1 MDMKATI
8 GHGSDENVHG
18 FGKCY
23 SRVHWAPHNA
33 PVEETNDRH
42 VSSRRAFL
50 AALAGL
56 GGAVALPGGASATS
70 AWRAGTPALIPAA
83 APDLIRAPTFPEGI
97 MAGVPRTDG
106 AMLWTRAPRGVF
118 EGDGSLALLVSRHD
132 DLSSPEIATTVTAAK
147 QADGCVHFPAA
158 GLRPGEEYYY
168 QFRGR
173 DTASPIGRFRTLRP
187 ADSAEP
193 VRIGFFTCQG
203 YTEGY
208 YAAHRHLAAED
219 LDLVIGLGDYVY
231 EATAPGPRGIDF
243 NIYPQIMPAMRAKY
257 TFYRQDADLRAM
269 HAKHAFLPLWD
280 DHEFRNNYTKNKWS
294 FPEPFFQSKKSA
306 AWATW
311 FERMPVPRSAAEL
324 TRTYRSLRLGRTVE
338 LFALDTRQYR
348 DDQPCGDGGGKACPD
363 ADNPARTMLGTAQKS
378 WLFGG
383 LRDSG
388 ADWKL
393 LANPNMM
400 MGMVSGANGERAYLD
415 TWDGYAAERTE
426 LLSLA
431 ADRVE
436 NLLVVTGDDHDTFA
450 AELWNTGF
458 GPGSAP
464 ANPPGTRRAGVEFV
478 VPSVTST
485 NTGDSKG
492 AAGARTEEQNRLSHN
507 SHLKLVDMVQHGYG
521 VLDVDGDG
529 ARFSYREVDKLS
541 ASAGVRTSYE
551 FTVPGGNATLER
563 H

>member
-1 MDMKATI
+1 
-8 GHGSDENVHG
+8 
-18 FGKCY
+18 
-23 SRVHWAPHNA
+23 
-33 PVEETNDRH
+33 
-42 VSSRRAFL
+42 
-50 AALAGL
+50 
-56 GGAVALPGGASATS
+56 
-70 AWRAGTPALIPAA
+70 
-83 APDLIRAPTFPEGI
+83 
-97 MAGVPRTDG
+97 
-106 AMLWTRAPRGVF
+106 MLF
-118 EGDGSLALLVSRHD
+118 
-132 DLSSPEIATTVTAAK
+132 
-147 QADGCVHFPAA
+147 
-158 GLRPGEEYYY
+158 
-168 QFRGR
+168 
-173 DTASPIGRFRTLRP
+173 
-187 ADSAEP
+187 
-193 VRIGFFTCQG
+193 
-203 YTEGY
+203 
-208 YAAHRHLAAED
+208 
-219 LDLVIGLGDYVY
+219 
-231 EATAPGPRGIDF
+231 
-243 NIYPQIMPAMRAKY
+243 
-257 TFYRQDADLRAM
+257 
-269 HAKHAFLPLWD
+269 
-280 DHEFRNNYTKNKWS
+280 
-294 FPEPFFQSKKSA
+294 
-306 AWATW
+306 
-311 FERMPVPRSAAEL
+311 
-324 TRTYRSLRLGRTVE
+324 RSLRT
-338 LFALDTRQYR
+338 
-348 DDQPCGDGGGKACPD
+348 
-363 ADNPARTMLGTAQKS
+363 
-378 WLFGG
+378 
-383 LRDSG
+383 SG
-388 ADWKL
+388 ARWKV

-415 TWDGYAAERTE
+415 TWDGYGAERTE